1 MNCKTFDR
9 FYKSDTSCCV
19 ITKYLLQK
27 LPDVYIKCTF
37 VFYYLNVTD
46 SLLCLSHKSEKIRVQ
61 YSIFADAGYGGET
74 DLLFVTFDAVRQS
87 SRACARM
94 KNDELIS

>member
-1 MNCKTFDR
+1 M
-9 FYKSDTSCCV
+9 
-19 ITKYLLQK
+19 
-27 LPDVYIKCTF
+27 F
-37 VFYYLNVTD
+37 VT
-46 SLLCLSHKSEKIRVQ
+46 KIRENKGT
-61 YSIFADAGYGGET
+61 IFADAGYGGET

>member
-61 YSIFADAGYGGET
+61 YSLMLAMGVRLICCLSHLMRSDRA
-74 DLLFVTFDAVRQS
+74 AVPVR
-87 SRACARM
+87 
-94 KNDELIS
+94 E